1 MIFENLKHRIFK
13 RCRSFKLNEM
23 EHRTRNGE
31 RHVHYFVFETE
42 NLSN

>member
-1 MIFENLKHRIFK
+1 MEYLKNK
-13 RCRSFKLNEM
+13 SFNITLKM
-23 EHRTRNGE
+23 EHRNGE